1 MSNGLSPKD
10 LDEMLASTDDIHRS
24 LDKSRLLITGGTGF
38 FGRWLLESWVD
49 ASDRLGLDRT
59 AVVVARDPERFRSLA
74 PHLAAHRSIELIK
87 GDVLGPNPLDGTFDG
102 AIHAATAASL
112 QLTLAA
118 PRVMFDTIVSGTANV
133 LEWLEPSGSI
143 PMLMTSSGAVY
154 GPQDPRVERV
164 DESCPSGP
172 DPLSASAVYAEA
184 KRSAEMLCA
193 IETIN
198 GVQCKIARCFAFVG
212 PHLPLDSHFAIGN
225 FIRDGLAG
233 GPIIIEG
240 DGTPKRSYLY
250 ASDLAIWLWR
260 IFHDGQGGRAYN
272 VGSDIAY
279 GLKEVAHVVGALC
292 SNAEVTI
299 RGTPVPGALAPRY
312 VPDVRR
318 ASQELGLNVSVTI
331 GDAVRRTL
339 EWHRRSSPGVTRG
352 GEHRTIA
359 TPKIT

>member
-1 MSNGLSPKD
+1 MSNRLSSRD

-59 AVVVARDPERFRSLA
+59 AVVVARDPQRFRSFA

-87 GDVLGPNPLDGTFDG
+87 GDVLGANPLDGTFDG

-118 PRVMFDTIVSGTANV
+118 PRVMFDTIVNGTANV

-154 GPQDPRVERV
+154 GPQDPLVERI
-164 DESCPSGP
+164 DESCASGP
-172 DPLSASAVYAEA
+172 DPLAASAVYAEA
-184 KRSAEMLCA
+184 KRAAEMLCA
-193 IETIN
+193 IETTRGI
-198 GVQCKIARCFAFVG
+198 QCKIARCFAFVG
-212 PHLPLDSHFAIGN
+212 PHLPLDAHFAIGN

-233 GPIIIEG
+233 GPIVIEG
-240 DGTPKRSYLY
+240 DGRPKRSYLY
-250 ASDLAIWLWR
+250 TSDLTVWIWR
-260 IFHDGQGGRAYN
+260 IFHDGRAARAYN
-272 VGSDIAY
+272 VGSDVGFDLA
-279 GLKEVAHVVGALC
+279 EVAQMVATQC

-299 RGTPVPGALAPRY
+299 RGTPMPGVAAPRY
-312 VPDVRR
+312 IPDITR
-318 ASQELGLNVSVTI
+318 ASRELGLVVSVSI
-331 GDAVRRTL
+331 DDAIRRTL
-339 EWHRRSSPGVTRG
+339 DWHRRS
-352 GEHRTIA
+352 
-359 TPKIT
+359 TPAV